1 MILRVRRRDATAQ
14 TARHARFAVAARAT
28 DALRFVFSVATT
40 AIGFVICRT
49 DTFPFLSSIRRQE
62 EHAGVFA
69 AGLDFAELEQAASV
83 DEADEWT
90 SPVVR
95 EPRPDVARPRFLLL
109 KTTIAL
115 NPRDWRSRRRRA
127 WAPLFRREHPADAFF
142 PLIFS
147 LTHSARLARMA
158 RAPRRRGS
166 PRPQGR
172 RLRAR
177 PHEPG

>member
-1 MILRVRRRDATAQ
+1 M
-14 TARHARFAVAARAT
+14 
-28 DALRFVFSVATT
+28 
-40 AIGFVICRT
+40 
-49 DTFPFLSSIRRQE
+49 
-62 EHAGVFA
+62 GVFA

-90 SPVVR
+90 PPVVR
-95 EPRPDVARPRFLLL
+95 EPPAGRRQTQISFTQNHHSPEPSS
-109 KTTIAL
+109 
-115 NPRDWRSRRRRA
+115 DWRSRRRRA

-166 PRPQGR
+166 PSASARR
-172 RLRAR
+172 RLAC
-177 PHEPG
+177 PAA